1 MRLKLWFK
9 LWVLISNPTLKKLLE
24 NVYRVSIIVNRVIDN
39 VTLDF
44 I

>member
-1 MRLKLWFK
+1 MKQRLWFK
-9 LWVLISNPTLKKLLE
+9 LWVLTSSPSLKKLLE